1 MFSQLT
7 QDGYIDTQMERDME
21 DIFNKVTAVYRSRR
35 NGSSSTDAD
44 HSANSERPTTRL

>member
-21 DIFNKVTAVYRSRR
+21 DMFNKVTAVYHSRP
-35 NGSSSTDAD
+35 NGSSSTDGD
-44 HSANSERPTTRL
+44 HSANSERPTK